1 MEKKIVAI
9 GGGENGRIL
18 PDGTKR
24 LYETGP
30 MDQEIIRL
38 TGKETPNFLFIGH
51 AQPVN
56 IQKGYYDTMK
66 KIYNE
71 MYNCPCKI
79 LKSTELM
86 DEEKVKELI
95 DWADIIYEGGGNTLD
110 MIKLWK
116 KTGFDKVLEEAW
128 NNGKVLCGV
137 SAGASCWF
145 EECSSDSLRILY
157 GNDQP
162 LITVKCLGLLNGLFT
177 PHCDEEDRYE
187 STKELLK
194 ESEYVGILLSNCSAL
209 EIIDDSYRLITSD
222 SKKHGIDAYALKAYW
237 KDGQYF
243 EEKIDNKEN
252 YKKLS
257 DLLVKKKTK

>member
-79 LKSTELM
+79 
-86 DEEKVKELI
+86 
-95 DWADIIYEGGGNTLD
+95 
-110 MIKLWK
+110 
-116 KTGFDKVLEEAW
+116 
-128 NNGKVLCGV
+128 
-137 SAGASCWF
+137 
-145 EECSSDSLRILY
+145 
-157 GNDQP
+157 
-162 LITVKCLGLLNGLFT
+162 
-177 PHCDEEDRYE
+177 
-187 STKELLK
+187 
-194 ESEYVGILLSNCSAL
+194 
-209 EIIDDSYRLITSD
+209 
-222 SKKHGIDAYALKAYW
+222 
-237 KDGQYF
+237 
-243 EEKIDNKEN
+243 
-252 YKKLS
+252 
-257 DLLVKKKTK
+257 